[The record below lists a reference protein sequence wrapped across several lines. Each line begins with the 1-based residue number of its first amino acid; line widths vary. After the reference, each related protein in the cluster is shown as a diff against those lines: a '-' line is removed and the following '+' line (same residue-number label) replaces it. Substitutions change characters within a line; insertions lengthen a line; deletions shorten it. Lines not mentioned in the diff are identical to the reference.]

1 MLIIDVVIK
10 IVLNYYIRTSEA
22 VVPLYNLDI
31 EYLCASSKNIRKHCI
46 KFFLLNI
53 NLLIDAKEDLNLII

>member
-22 VVPLYNLDI
+22 VVPLYNLDV
-31 EYLCASSKNIRKHCI
+31 EHLCTSSKNTRKHYI
-46 KFFLLNI
+46 KLFLFNI
-53 NLLIDAKEDLNLII
+53 NLLADTKEDLNC

>member
-22 VVPLYNLDI
+22 VVSLYNLDI
-31 EYLCASSKNIRKHCI
+31 EHLYTSSKNIRKHCV

-53 NLLIDAKEDLNLII
+53 NLLIDTKENLNLII

>member
-22 VVPLYNLDI
+22 VIPLYNLDI
-31 EYLCASSKNIRKHCI
+31 EYLCTSSKKIRK
-46 KFFLLNI
+46 
-53 NLLIDAKEDLNLII
+53 